1 MVVGISSRPDT
12 ETAWVDIGVD
22 DLTKFR
28 IIEFIYDHPDD
39 EVEVDFLANSLGFHS
54 VEKTESVLDELI
66 RDGLVRRIIT
76 PDQPERCALTSD
88 SLRRGHLEKLISTS
102 RDTRVYG
109 KIMAALSQRTLA
121 RARAKLR
128 GRRANT
134 LPSEELDDD

>member
-1 MVVGISSRPDT
+1 MVVGISGRPST

-39 EVEVDFLANSLGFHS
+39 EVEVDFLASSLGFHS
-54 VEKTESVLDELI
+54 VEKTESVLDELA

-76 PDQPERCALTSD
+76 PDQPQRCALTSD
-88 SLRRGHLEKLISTS
+88 SLRRGHLEKLISTNRGMPS
-102 RDTRVYG
+102 YG
-109 KIMAALSQRTLA
+109 KIMSALSQRTIA

-134 LPSEELDDD
+134 LSEELDDD